1 MKEIL
6 LFEFFV
12 AIQVV
17 VFIFAYEVIWRE
29 IKDRM
34 KERKNAAKNKS

>member
-1 MKEIL
+1 MKTIL
-6 LFEFFV
+6 LFELFV

-17 VFIFAYEVIWRE
+17 VLIFIYEVIWRE
-29 IKDRM
+29 IKDKI

>member
-12 AIQVV
+12 VIQVIV
-17 VFIFAYEVIWRE
+17 LIFVYEVIWRE
-29 IKDRM
+29 IKD
-34 KERKNAAKNKS
+34 KIEERKNAAKNKS

>member
-12 AIQVV
+12 VIQVIV
-17 VFIFAYEVIWRE
+17 LIFVYEVIWRE
-29 IKDRM
+29 TKDKI